1 MHKHVVSLTNLFD
14 FTTILFHD
22 HQSNRNV
29 WNMRKIS
36 TSRIDPRQWTRG
48 IKFAQAKQVST
59 TSLRRISQHFPLLLV
74 RCNYYRPI
82 RPKFPIAFF
91 PVELAHPRYIPFL
104 SPSKI
109 NFTPLRR
116 WGVILK
122 NRVYPENNLE
132 SAAAVGPFPRIRP
145 RNLFHPFRRL
155 DFVDCALGNGNSL
168 LNAVHEITMGSIFI
182 RALIRRDRA
191 RSTGSME
198 LHKVT
203 HRP

>member
-182 RALIRRDRA
+182 LALIPVSYTQLPLPTI
-191 RSTGSME
+191 RSA
-198 LHKVT
+198 
-203 HRP
+203 